1 MPSPF
6 SRHPALGASVKRA
19 LGMAAAIVALVLL
32 AAPQAMA
39 HRANIF
45 AWEDGGNIRV
55 ECSFSGGKPAMNAPI
70 TVTDVA
76 SGEELAKFKTDGEG
90 MGAFPIPDKA
100 RANRLDLRLEL
111 MAGEGHRGEWVI
123 TADEY
128 LGAAPDAA
136 GADAA
141 SDTQATQTAAAPAG
155 APAATAA
162 VDEAAL
168 KRIVDDALAKR
179 LAPINR
185 HLASLADP
193 APGIRDIVG
202 GIGWI
207 LGLFGIAALVR
218 SRR

>member
-1 MPSPF
+1 MPTPF
-6 SRHPALGASVKRA
+6 SHNSAHGASTKHALGA
-19 LGMAAAIVALVLL
+19 AAAIVALILL
-32 AAPQAMA
+32 AASQAMA

-55 ECSFSGGKPAMNAPI
+55 ECSFSGGKPAMHAPV

-128 LGAAPDAA
+128 LGAAPDA
-136 GADAA
+136 GDAPA
-141 SDTQATQTAAAPAG
+141 ETPATQTADAPAS

-185 HLASLADP
+185 HLAALADP
-193 APGIRDIVG
+193 APGIRDIAG

>member
-1 MPSPF
+1 MPSLFLSYPGLSASA
-6 SRHPALGASVKRA
+6 SRAAGL
-19 LGMAAAIVALVLL
+19 AAAMVALLL
-32 AAPQAMA
+32 LVAPQAMA

-55 ECSFSGGKPAMNAPI
+55 ECSFSGGKPTMNAPI

-128 LGAAPDAA
+128 LGAAPDTASTEAA
-136 GADAA
+136 PEPQAA
-141 SDTQATQTAAAPAG
+141 QSAAAPASTT
-155 APAATAA
+155 AATAA

-218 SRR
+218 SRK

>member
-1 MPSPF
+1 MPTPF
-6 SRHPALGASVKRA
+6 SRLPALGASAKHA
-19 LGMAAAIVALVLL
+19 LGVAAAVVALLLL

-55 ECSFSGGKPAMNAPI
+55 ECSFSGGKPAMHAPV
-70 TVTDVA
+70 TVTDAA

-111 MAGEGHRGEWVI
+111 MAGEGHRGEWII

-128 LGAAPDAA
+128 LGAAPDASST
-136 GADAA
+136 DAA
-141 SDTQATQTAAAPAG
+141 PETQAAQAAAPAS

-162 VDEAAL
+162 VDKAAL